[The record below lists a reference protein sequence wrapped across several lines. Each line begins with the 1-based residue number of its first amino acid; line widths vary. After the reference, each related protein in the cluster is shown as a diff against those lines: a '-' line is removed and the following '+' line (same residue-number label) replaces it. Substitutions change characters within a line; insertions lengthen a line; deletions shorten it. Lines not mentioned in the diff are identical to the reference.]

1 MQQVTVRQ
9 VLQFLEQLAPP
20 ALAESWDNVGL
31 LLESEGPV
39 SGVLTA
45 LDITDAVV
53 EEAVEKGCSLIVA
66 HHPVIFRPL
75 KTLDYNNVI
84 YKMVR
89 AGISA
94 ICMHTNLDCA
104 AGGTGDTLAELLGLQ
119 EVQNYSVDGD
129 EHLGRIGR
137 LPQPLTMPQLAAL
150 CRDVLHTPVRF
161 VENERTVRQVAV
173 VTGSGDYV
181 ADAVAAGADALVTGE
196 VGYHKAMDALAVGL
210 GVVEAGHFGTE
221 VPIAAVLQKKI
232 AAAFP
237 ELPVQVS
244 TRMKDVFVTL

>member
-1 MQQVTVRQ
+1 MQQITVQ
-9 VLQFLEQLAPP
+9 DVLHLLEQLAPP

-53 EEAVEKGCSLIVA
+53 AEAIATGCSLIVA

-75 KTLDYNNVI
+75 KNLDYNNVI
-84 YKMVR
+84 YKMAR

-104 AGGTGDTLAELLGLQ
+104 AGGTGDTLAALLGLTD
-119 EVQNYSVDGD
+119 VQAYTVDGD
-129 EHLGRIGR
+129 EHLGRIGS
-137 LPQPLTMPQLAAL
+137 LPQPLTMAQLAAH
-150 CRDVLHTPVRF
+150 CRDTLHTPVRY
-161 VENERTVRQVAV
+161 VENSRAVQRVAI

-181 ADAVAAGADALVTGE
+181 NDALAAGADALITGE
-196 VGYHKAMDALAVGL
+196 VGYHKAMDAAAAGL

-221 VPIAAVLQKKI
+221 APIAAVLKEKI

-237 ELPVQVS
+237 ELPVRVS
-244 TRMKDVFVTL
+244 ARMKDVFLTL

>member
-1 MQQVTVRQ
+1 MQVMVRD
-9 VLQFLEQLAPP
+9 VLRMLEQLAPP

-45 LDITDAVV
+45 LDITGAVV
-53 EEAVEKGCSLIVA
+53 EEAIEKGCSLIVA

-75 KTLDYNNVI
+75 KELHYNNVI
-84 YKMVR
+84 YKMAR

-104 AGGTGDTLAELLGLQ
+104 AGGTGDTLAALLGLSG
-119 EVQNYSVDGD
+119 VQTYTVDGD
-129 EHLGRIGR
+129 EHLGRIGA
-137 LPQPLTMPQLAAL
+137 LPQPMTMPQLAAH
-150 CRDVLHTPVRF
+150 CKEVLHTPVRY
-161 VENERTVRQVAV
+161 VENGRTVSRVAI

-181 ADAVAAGADALVTGE
+181 QDALAAGADALLTGE
-196 VGYHKAMDALAVGL
+196 VGYHKALDAADAGL
-210 GVVEAGHFGTE
+210 GVVEAGHFATE
-221 VPIAAVLQKKI
+221 APIAAVLQSKI

-237 ELPVQVS
+237 ELTVLVS
-244 TRMKDVFVTL
+244 ERMKDVFLTL